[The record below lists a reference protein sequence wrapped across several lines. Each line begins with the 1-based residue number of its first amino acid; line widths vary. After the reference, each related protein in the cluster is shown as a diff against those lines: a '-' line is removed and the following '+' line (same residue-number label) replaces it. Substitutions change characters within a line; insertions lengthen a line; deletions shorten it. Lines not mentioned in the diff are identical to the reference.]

1 MSVAIPEKASVAVL
15 TDLKTFEFKQYDL
28 PEIAEDEVLV
38 RIEGCGVCGTDVHEY
53 RNDPFGVMPIVLGH
67 EGTGEIVKMG
77 PKISK
82 DSIGNAVELGSKII
96 TSIIPCGECDPCVNT
111 PGRTNL
117 CENMGCYGL
126 MGDQPENRFNGW
138 FGEYLVL
145 KPGSTFFNVSEFSLK
160 ERILIE
166 PVAVAVHA
174 VERAKTTQLLNFAS
188 TVLIQGAGPIGL
200 SVIAVLKTLGIQNI
214 IAVDGQESRLKL
226 AKNLGASEVIN
237 YMDFDSTEALADK
250 VESLTKGRGAKFAF
264 QCTGVP
270 AAASTALKLVERGGG
285 LCEVGFFV
293 DNGEA
298 SINPHFDICNKEI
311 TLVGSWA
318 YSPED
323 YPNAIECMKGIKRIG
338 LPIES
343 LVTHEFP
350 LEELT
355 EAVETNIRMEGI
367 KVITVNKTN

>member
-1 MSVAIPEKASVAVL
+1 MSVEIPEKAKVAVL
-15 TDLKTFEFKQYDL
+15 TDLKTFKFEEFAIPQVGDD
-28 PEIAEDEVLV
+28 EILV
-38 RIEGCGVCGTDVHEY
+38 KIEGCGVCGTDVHEY
-53 RNDPFGVMPIVLGH
+53 RNDPFGMIPVVLGH
-67 EGTGEIVKMG
+67 EGTGEIVKLG
-77 PKISK
+77 KNVTCDTTGK
-82 DSIGNAVELGSKII
+82 AVALGSKVI
-96 TSIIPCGECDPCVNT
+96 TSIIPCGECEPCKAT

-126 MGDQPENRFNGW
+126 MGEQEDNRFNGW
-138 FGEYLVL
+138 FGDYLVL
-145 KPGSTFFNVSEFSLK
+145 KAGSTFFNVSEFNVK

-174 VERAKTTQLLNFAS
+174 VERAKTTNLINFAS
-188 TVLIQGAGPIGL
+188 PVLIQGAGPIGL
-200 SVIAVLKTLGIQNI
+200 SIIAVLKTLGVQNI
-214 IAVDGQESRLKL
+214 IAIDGQDSRLEL
-226 AKNLGASEVIN
+226 AKELGATEVLN
-237 YMDFDSTEALADK
+237 FTKFAGTEGLVEAVQAL
-250 VESLTKGRGAKFAF
+250 TNGRGAQFAF

-270 AAASTALKLVERGGG
+270 AAASAVWKLIARGGG
-285 LCEVGFFV
+285 LCELGFFV

-298 SINPHFDICNKEI
+298 AINPHFDICNKEI

-323 YPNAIECMKGIKRIG
+323 YPNAIECMKGIKAIG
-338 LPIES
+338 LPIEK

-367 KVITVNKTN
+367 KVVTLNS

>member
-1 MSVAIPEKASVAVL
+1 MYIPEKAKVAVL
-15 TDLKTFEFKQYDL
+15 KDIKTIQFIEHPL
-28 PEIAEDEVLV
+28 PSIMDDEILV

-53 RNDPFGVMPIVLGH
+53 RNDPFGIMPIVLGH
-67 EGTGEIVKMG
+67 EGTGEIVKLG
-77 PKISK
+77 RNIVSDTADKPVGI
-82 DSIGNAVELGSKII
+82 GSKII
-96 TSIIPCGECDPCVNT
+96 TSIIPCGECEPCVST

-145 KPGSTFFNVSEFSLK
+145 KPGSTFFNVSDFSLK

-166 PVAVAVHA
+166 PIAVAVHA
-174 VERAKTTQLLNFAS
+174 VERAKTTHLINFAS

-200 SVIAVLKTLGIQNI
+200 SVIAVLRTLGVQKI
-214 IAVDGQESRLKL
+214 IAIDGQESRLRL
-226 AKNLGASEVIN
+226 AKELGATETIN
-237 YMDFDSTEALADK
+237 FMDFDDTADI
-250 VESLTKGRGAKFAF
+250 VEQVKSLTNGRGASFAF

-270 AAASTALKLVERGGG
+270 AAASTALKLVARGGG

-298 SINPHFDICNKEI
+298 TMNPHLDICNKEI

-338 LPIES
+338 LPIEK

-350 LEELT
+350 LDELG
-355 EAVETNIRMEGI
+355 EAIETNIRMEGI
-367 KVITVNKTN
+367 KVITIN